1 MSDDNL
7 SPELEQTLDEHVRWV
22 NQATELALT
31 GAFLA

>member
-22 NQATELALT
+22 NQATLALT